1 MSDPVQ
7 WRCVVWVGSK
17 SPFHGGENSV
27 AGLKLNLQSLQ
38 TAATLGPF
46 LPGYTP
52 LPSFVPVVTV
62 SSVSMMTWCPWL
74 ALVLV

>member
-1 MSDPVQ
+1 M
-7 WRCVVWVGSK
+7 WVGSK

-38 TAATLGPF
+38 IAATLGPF

-52 LPSFVPVVTV
+52 LPSFVPVVTQ
-62 SSVSMMTWCPWL
+62 SALSV
-74 ALVLV
+74 